1 MNNQQDR
8 ISRMDDIS
16 SLVRMDRPDEVFK
29 EAAHTLGLFVP
40 AASFMRLEKVFTHT
54 VALYNGRVPG
64 YRECNTGFHDL
75 RHTTDVFLAMARL
88 LHGMSITGCSIP
100 LDMVEPTMAAA
111 LMHDTGY
118 IQRMGDDHGTG
129 GQYTLAHISR
139 SADYALNYLPNA
151 GFSDSEAI
159 LVSNMIMATSV
170 TVEFDKLN
178 LAGSAEMRAGKSLFI
193 SDLVGQ
199 MADRIYLEKL
209 LYLYREFME
218 ASMPGY
224 NSEEE
229 LLEKTLDFYR
239 NIWKK
244 IIDEAEYDTQY
255 MRAHFRERWGD
266 DRDLYSRA
274 IQNNMSYLNKILTEH
289 AGERYREHLKR
300 EGMVEKLTELEN
312 NS

>member
-1 MNNQQDR
+1 MESRQERMRKLDDISFLVQMDSPEEVYEEALHTLGMFLPPER
-8 ISRMDDIS
+8 ISR
-16 SLVRMDRPDEVFK
+16 
-29 EAAHTLGLFVP
+29 LG
-40 AASFMRLEKVFTHT
+40 KVFNHT
-54 VALYNGRVPG
+54 VALYNGRIPG

-88 LHGMSITGCSIP
+88 LHGMSLAGCALP
-100 LDMVEPTMAAA
+100 DDMVEPTVASS

-118 IQRMGDDHGTG
+118 IQRMDDDDGTG
-129 GQYTLAHISR
+129 GQYTLAHIGR

-151 GFSDSEAI
+151 GFSDAEAS
-159 LVSNMIMATSV
+159 LVANMIMATSV
-170 TVEFDKLN
+170 TVEFPKLN
-178 LAGSAEMRAGKSLFI
+178 LAGSTEMNAGKALFI
-193 SDLVGQ
+193 ADLVGQ

-218 ASMPGY
+218 ASIPGY
-224 NSEEE
+224 QSEED

-239 NIWKK
+239 TVWKK
-244 IIDEAEYDTQY
+244 LIDEAEYDTQH

-274 IQNNMSYLNKILTEH
+274 IQNNMAYLNKILTEH

-300 EGMVEKLTELEN
+300 EGLVRDLIDLEKN
-312 NS
+312 D